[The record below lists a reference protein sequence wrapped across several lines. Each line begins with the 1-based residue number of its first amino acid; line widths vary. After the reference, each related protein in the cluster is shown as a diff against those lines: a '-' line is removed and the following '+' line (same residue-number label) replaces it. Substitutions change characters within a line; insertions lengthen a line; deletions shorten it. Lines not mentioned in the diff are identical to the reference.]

1 MTLNEFMHT
10 ESYAQYL
17 DALDLALPEKIDRA
31 TPVHDFIIEVDN
43 ESLQHAAVSFDEL
56 NELITHQREK
66 TIAWIIKKNETY
78 LESGGEDNIVNK
90 APQINFP
97 IGHLI
102 EYRLLERNPDELVNY
117 IKAIGIPGAKKYAK
131 ELSNI
136 YATIQQNN
144 SY

>member
-10 ESYAQYL
+10 ESYANYL
-17 DALDLALPEKIDRA
+17 DALDLVLPEKIDRV

-56 NELITHQREK
+56 DALIKNDREK
-66 TIAWIIKKNETY
+66 TIAWIVKKNEKY
-78 LESGGEDNIVNK
+78 LETGGEDNIVNK

-102 EYRLLERNPDELVNY
+102 EYRLLERNPEGLVDY

-131 ELSNI
+131 ELSTL
-136 YATIQQNN
+136 YAEIQE
-144 SY
+144 SK